1 MNDFKQKIVDEA
13 KKPSSE
19 QLKEAKQKYIGNEVN
34 KYRQLYNNPLYR
46 EYLENILGAIMLIQ
60 MKKFPK
66 YLVDIDARIKSPESI
81 EKKVATRL
89 EEDGYG
95 HYFDENGNISFNSRP
110 LLDAFAMK
118 IKSEGMPEILYSPDP
133 FINDLIQ
140 EKEKNRD
147 FLRDMQIFRGK
158 LNCDAF
164 SYRNSFNIMKE
175 FNSDSKQFEDVTVTR
190 IEYYQKCQELLEK
203 LKAFV
208 DPSETNVIKKYDEQL
223 NYVEG
228 RLMALRALN
237 EPDPE
242 KTKIRLVDLENEN
255 MNFNALLDEFEDRYN
270 SKVELY
276 NCTMQFLSLFRD
288 DEEFFK
294 KLGVSVDYSSLEE
307 KRAITGYE
315 SNFIILNTL
324 IGPMEVQIQ
333 TLGQHEYG
341 AFGPAA
347 HSKRANKE
355 RELPILPTDGSGK
368 TEESIMEVKRFANKL
383 AQSIPIYYH
392 VTKDSKEPDRVIAQK
407 YDDYQG
413 AKAYFSQTDQSDSS
427 KLMDNHEYFERFSEL
442 SKTETFQNALVNKG
456 ATLGFTPIDIK
467 KYVESSRLQQLRDA
481 VEKTKENDSKQ
492 QSSEIEK

>member
-1 MNDFKQKIVDEA
+1 MNDFKKQLINDA
-13 KKPSSE
+13 KKPSQE
-19 QLKEAKQKYIGNEVN
+19 DLNQAKKEYIESQVN
-34 KYRQLYNNPLYR
+34 KYRQLYDNPLYR

-66 YLVDIDARIKSPESI
+66 YLVDIDARIKSHESI

-95 HYFDENGNISFNSRP
+95 YSYDEKGNIIFNSRP

-133 FINDLIQ
+133 YINDLIQ
-140 EKEKNRD
+140 QKEKNRN

-175 FNSDSKQFEDVTVTR
+175 FNNDTKQFEDVTVTR

-203 LKAFV
+203 LKSFV
-208 DPSETNVIKKYDEQL
+208 DPSEENVIKKYDEQL

-228 RLMALRALN
+228 RLRALKALN

-242 KTKIRLVDLENEN
+242 KTKIRIVDLENSN

-270 SKVELY
+270 SEVALY

-294 KLGVSVDYSSLEE
+294 KLGVSVDYSTLEE
-307 KRAITGYE
+307 KRASTGYE
-315 SNFIILNTL
+315 SNFIILNSL
-324 IGPMEVQIQ
+324 VGPIEVQIQ

-355 RELPILPTDGSGK
+355 RELPILPTDGTGK
-368 TEESIMEVKRFANKL
+368 TEESIIEVKRFANKL

-427 KLMDNHEYFERFSEL
+427 KLMDNHEYFERFAEL
-442 SKTETFQNALVNKG
+442 SKTDTFQNALVNRG

-481 VEKTKENDSKQ
+481 VKKDNEKEKQ
-492 QSSEIEK
+492 EDNEIEK

>member
-1 MNDFKQKIVDEA
+1 MNDFKKQLINDA
-13 KKPSSE
+13 KKPSQE
-19 QLKEAKQKYIGNEVN
+19 DLNQAKKEYIESQVN
-34 KYRQLYNNPLYR
+34 KYRQLYDNPLYR

-66 YLVDIDARIKSPESI
+66 YLVDIDARIKSHESI

-95 HYFDENGNISFNSRP
+95 YSYDEKGNITFNSRP

-133 FINDLIQ
+133 YINDLIQ
-140 EKEKNRD
+140 QKEKNRN

-175 FNSDSKQFEDVTVTR
+175 FNNDTKQFEDVTVTR

-203 LKAFV
+203 LKSFV
-208 DPSETNVIKKYDEQL
+208 DPSEENVIKKYDEQL

-228 RLMALRALN
+228 RLRALKALN

-242 KTKIRLVDLENEN
+242 KTKIRIVDLENSN

-270 SKVELY
+270 SEVALY

-294 KLGVSVDYSSLEE
+294 KLGVSVDYSTLEE
-307 KRAITGYE
+307 KRASTGYE
-315 SNFIILNTL
+315 SNFIILNSL
-324 IGPMEVQIQ
+324 VGPIEVQIQ

-355 RELPILPTDGSGK
+355 RELPILPTDGTGK
-368 TEESIMEVKRFANKL
+368 TEESIIEVKRFANKL

-427 KLMDNHEYFERFSEL
+427 KLMDNHEYFERFAEL
-442 SKTETFQNALVNKG
+442 SKTDTFQNALVNRG

-481 VEKTKENDSKQ
+481 VKKDNEKEKQ
-492 QSSEIEK
+492 EDNEIEK

>member
-1 MNDFKQKIVDEA
+1 MNNFKQKIVDEA

-19 QLKEAKQKYIGNEVN
+19 QLEKAKQKYIGNEVN
-34 KYRQLYNNPLYR
+34 KYRQLYDNPLYR

-60 MKKFPK
+60 IKKFPK

-81 EKKVATRL
+81 KKKVSTRL

-95 HYFDENGNISFNSRP
+95 YSYDENGTITFNSRP

-118 IKSEGMPEILYSPDP
+118 IKSEGMPEMLYSPDP
-133 FINDLIQ
+133 YINDLIQ

-147 FLRDMQIFRGK
+147 FLREMQIFRGK

-175 FNSDSKQFEDVTVTR
+175 FNKDTKQFEDITVTR

-203 LKAFV
+203 LKTFV
-208 DPSETNVIKKYDEQL
+208 NPSEKNVIKKYDNQL
-223 NYVEG
+223 NYVQE

-237 EPDPE
+237 EPDTE
-242 KTKIRLVDLENEN
+242 KTKIRLVDLENTN
-255 MNFNALLDEFEDRYN
+255 MNFNDLLDEFEDRYN
-270 SKVELY
+270 SEVELY

-294 KLGVSVDYSSLEE
+294 RLGVSIDYSSLEE
-307 KRAITGYE
+307 KRAVTGYE

-324 IGPMEVQIQ
+324 VGPIEVQIQ

-347 HSKRANKE
+347 HSKRADKE
-355 RELPILPTDGSGK
+355 RELPILPTDGTGN
-368 TEESIMEVKRFANKL
+368 TPESIREIEEFANIL
-383 AQSIPIYYH
+383 AQSIPI
-392 VTKDSKEPDRVIAQK
+392 
-407 YDDYQG
+407 
-413 AKAYFSQTDQSDSS
+413 
-427 KLMDNHEYFERFSEL
+427 
-442 SKTETFQNALVNKG
+442 
-456 ATLGFTPIDIK
+456 
-467 KYVESSRLQQLRDA
+467 
-481 VEKTKENDSKQ
+481 
-492 QSSEIEK
+492 

>member
-1 MNDFKQKIVDEA
+1 MNNFKQKIVDEA

-19 QLKEAKQKYIGNEVN
+19 QLEKAKQKYIGNEVN
-34 KYRQLYNNPLYR
+34 KYRQLYDNPLYR

-60 MKKFPK
+60 IKKFPK

-81 EKKVATRL
+81 KKKISTRL

-95 HYFDENGNISFNSRP
+95 YSYDENGSITFNSRP

-118 IKSEGMPEILYSPDP
+118 IKSEGMPEMLYSPDP
-133 FINDLIQ
+133 YINDLIQ

-147 FLRDMQIFRGK
+147 FLREMQIFRGK

-175 FNSDSKQFEDVTVTR
+175 FNKDTKQFEDITVTR

-203 LKAFV
+203 LKTFV
-208 DPSETNVIKKYDEQL
+208 NPSEKNVIKKYDNQL
-223 NYVEG
+223 NYVQE

-237 EPDPE
+237 EPDTE
-242 KTKIRLVDLENEN
+242 KTKIRLVDLENTN
-255 MNFNALLDEFEDRYN
+255 MNFNDLLDEFEDRYN
-270 SKVELY
+270 SEVELY

-294 KLGVSVDYSSLEE
+294 RLGVSIDYSSLEE
-307 KRAITGYE
+307 KRAVTGYE

-324 IGPMEVQIQ
+324 VGPIEVQIQ

-347 HSKRANKE
+347 HSKRADKE
-355 RELPILPTDGSGK
+355 RELPILPTDGTGN
-368 TEESIMEVKRFANKL
+368 TPESIREIEEFANIL

-413 AKAYFSQTDQSDSS
+413 AKAYYSQTDQSDSS
-427 KLMDNHEYFERFSEL
+427 KLMDNHEYFERFAEL
-442 SKTETFQNALVNKG
+442 SKTDAFQKALINKG

-467 KYVESSRLQQLRDA
+467 KYVESNRLEQLRTS
-481 VEKTKENDSKQ
+481 VEKGKAEQEQDTQ
-492 QSSEIEK
+492 IEK